1 MSGKRSTKYDRA
13 SFWYDKIEGS
23 GGIISRIA
31 KKAGC
36 DWHTADKYCNP
47 KTSPFPT
54 VARKY
59 QDEVEEVADL
69 AESKVI
75 EAIKQGDGQMVR
87 YYLSTKARHR
97 GYGEQ
102 QTIDLTSGG
111 QPIGIR
117 EVIVELPSP
126 PDEEPQSLDE
136 GAQGPDEQESLDD
149 RE

>member
-1 MSGKRSTKYDRA
+1 MSRKNKSRYSQA

-31 KKAGC
+31 AKAGC

-54 VARKY
+54 VARAY
-59 QDEVEEVADL
+59 QDEVEGVADL
-69 AESKVI
+69 AETKLI
-75 EAIKQGDGQMVR
+75 EAIKQGDGQMIR

-102 QTIDLTSGG
+102 IDLTSGG
-111 QPIGIR
+111 KPIGIR
-117 EVIVELPSP
+117 EVIVELPR
-126 PDEEPQSLDE
+126 PDEEAQSLDE
-136 GAQGPDEQESLDD
+136 GAQGPDEQEPLDD